1 MAPPVGSVGLK
12 LKVDAATTDATRSTR
27 RRAAATEI

>member
-12 LKVDAATTDATRSTR
+12 LKVDAATTDAASTFNFS
-27 RRAAATEI
+27 TEI